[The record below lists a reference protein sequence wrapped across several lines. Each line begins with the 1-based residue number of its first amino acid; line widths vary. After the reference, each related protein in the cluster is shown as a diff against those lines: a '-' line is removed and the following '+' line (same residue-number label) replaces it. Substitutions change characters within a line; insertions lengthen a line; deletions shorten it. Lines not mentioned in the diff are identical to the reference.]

1 MKSYLVNDLSRRVY
15 EFTNYDDAQ
24 QHFDKFLNSCELI
37 GTDKGGNQRTLKQ
50 RTHTEVGEIEINNK
64 CVYVKVPF
72 YKASDKP
79 EIVISKIGETPEKLR
94 SKMDVIDE
102 KWNINN

>member
-37 GTDKGGNQRTLKQ
+37 ETDKGGNQ
-50 RTHTEVGEIEINNK
+50 
-64 CVYVKVPF
+64 
-72 YKASDKP
+72 
-79 EIVISKIGETPEKLR
+79 
-94 SKMDVIDE
+94 
-102 KWNINN
+102 